1 VRRLVQQRQYSERRA
16 CRLLSLS
23 ASVHRYV
30 PKPKNDAEVIEHMM
44 RVLDKNH
51 TWGFDLTFDRM
62 VEEGT
67 TANHKRV
74 RRLYREAELH
84 LRRRTKRRVPER
96 VKDPIVLPIGPNIT
110 WSMDFM
116 SDALVTGRK
125 YRTFNVIDDFNR
137 EALCI
142 AIDTSLP
149 AARVIRELDQL
160 ISWRGKP
167 ERLRMD
173 NGPEFIAHAMQEWA
187 AYNDIAF
194 TYIQPGMPMQNGL
207 VERFNKTYRTEVLNA
222 WIFERLDQVRSITQ
236 EWMWRYNN
244 QRPHRSLL
252 RLSPRAFLLKCGQ
265 LPAHYTGSRA
275 DFPTVQQDIHNTI
288 TPRSTFTNRC
298 A

>member
-1 VRRLVQQRQYSERRA
+1 
-16 CRLLSLS
+16 
-23 ASVHRYV
+23 
-30 PKPKNDAEVIEHMM
+30 M
-44 RVLDKNH
+44 RVLDKNP
-51 TWGFDLTFDRM
+51 TWGFDLTYDRM

-67 TANHKRV
+67 KANHKRV
-74 RRLYREAELH
+74 RRLYREAKLH
-84 LRRRTKRRVPER
+84 LRRRTKRRVPDR

-116 SDALVTGRK
+116 SDALVSGRK

-137 EALCI
+137 EVLCI

-160 ISWRGKP
+160 IAWRGKP

-187 AYNDIAF
+187 AEHGIVF

-207 VERFNKTYRTEVLNA
+207 IERFNKTYRTEVLNA

-252 RLSPRAFLLKCGQ
+252 RLSPRAFLLNCGQ

-275 DFPTVQQDIHNTI
+275 DFPTVQQDIHNTNKL
-288 TPRSTFTNRC
+288 RSTFTKHC

>member
-1 VRRLVQQRQYSERRA
+1 MN
-16 CRLLSLS
+16 LS

-44 RVLDKNH
+44 RVVDKNP
-51 TWGFDLTFDRM
+51 TWCFDLTYDRM

-67 TANHKRV
+67 RANHKRV
-74 RRLYREAELH
+74 RRLYREANLH

-96 VKDPIVLPIGPNIT
+96 VKDPIVLPVGPNIT

-116 SDALVTGRK
+116 SDELVSGRK

-160 ISWRGKP
+160 IARRGKP

-173 NGPEFIAHAMQEWA
+173 NGPEFIAHAMQEWVA
-187 AYNDIAF
+187 KHGIAF

-207 VERFNKTYRTEVLNA
+207 IERFNKTYRTEVLNA

-275 DFPTVQQDIHNTI
+275 DFPTVQQDIHNNNTL
-288 TPRSTFTNRC
+288 RSTFTKHC

>member
-1 VRRLVQQRQYSERRA
+1 MRRLVEQRQYSERRA
-16 CRLLSLS
+16 CKLLNLS
-23 ASVHRYV
+23 ASVHHYV

-44 RVLDKNH
+44 RVVDRNP
-51 TWGFDLTFDRM
+51 TWGFDLTYDRM

-67 TANHKRV
+67 TAKHKRV
-74 RRLYREAELH
+74 RRLYREAKLH

-116 SDALVTGRK
+116 SDALVSGRK

-160 ISWRGKP
+160 IAWRGKP

-173 NGPEFIAHAMQEWA
+173 NGPEFIAHAA
-187 AYNDIAF
+187 KNDIVF

-207 VERFNKTYRTEVLNA
+207 IERFNKTYRTEVLNA
-222 WIFERLDQVRSITQ
+222 WIFERLDQVRFITQ

-265 LPAHYTGSRA
+265 LPSHYTGSRA
-275 DFPTVQQDIHNTI
+275 DFPTVQQDIHNTN
-288 TPRSTFTNRC
+288 TLRSTFTKHC